1 MKIREVEE
9 KTGMSRANIRFYEKE
24 GLLNRVAR
32 DKTNYRE
39 YTEDDVEQLRRI
51 RILRLLEVPMEDI
64 SLYKD
69 DKEKLNQII
78 QEKMKDLQVLA
89 NVVVS
94 KASERELVSYEE
106 DNTY

>member
-9 KTGMSRANIRFYEKE
+9 KTAMSRANIRFYEKE

-39 YTEDDVEQLRRI
+39 YTEEDVEQLRRI

-69 DKEKLNQII
+69 DKEKLNLIMKERMESLQTIVDDII
-78 QEKMKDLQVLA
+78 DDK
-89 NVVVS
+89 
-94 KASERELVSYEE
+94 
-106 DNTY
+106 

>member
-39 YTEDDVEQLRRI
+39 YTEEDVEQLRRI

-64 SLYKD
+64 CLYKD
-69 DKEKLNQII
+69 DKEKLNLIMKERMESLKSIVDDII
-78 QEKMKDLQVLA
+78 DDK
-89 NVVVS
+89 
-94 KASERELVSYEE
+94 
-106 DNTY
+106 

>member
-69 DKEKLNQII
+69 DKEKMNLIMKERMESLQTIVDDII
-78 QEKMKDLQVLA
+78 DDK
-89 NVVVS
+89 
-94 KASERELVSYEE
+94 
-106 DNTY
+106 